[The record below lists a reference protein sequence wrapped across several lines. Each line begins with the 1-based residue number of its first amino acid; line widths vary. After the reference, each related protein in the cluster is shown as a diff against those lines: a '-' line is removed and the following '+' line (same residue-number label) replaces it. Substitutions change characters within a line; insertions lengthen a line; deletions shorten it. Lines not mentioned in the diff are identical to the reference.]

1 MVKGRSKLKQLRRHP
16 SLAVGLVLI
25 AVLVGMSLYAI
36 IAIPYSE
43 AAMLWRGGPG
53 VWDENP
59 RNAEPV
65 WLDLFT
71 RDKLPRT
78 IIVTLDEGTTTE
90 EPIGAGMKQ
99 VKVVLPFQYDYD
111 GFPSELQLLTG
122 WRLEAEQPTVSVYW
136 RKPDGQVIAVTEDRT
151 VRRTDTYHISQDV
164 NLRAALGGVAPHV
177 GLFAPDH
184 TTAPADRGEPLRGSY
199 ELILQTEISE
209 QNELLEA
216 RLRVYGRVHGQA
228 GTDHR
233 RRDLMVALLWGT
245 PATLLF
251 GVLAALALQA
261 GSLVLAAMG
270 SRHRERIDPLFRRL
284 TDMNMIPLALPLLIV
299 IGWFLSPSRGVMLL
313 ALFVLSL
320 LRAAIMV
327 LRATF
332 LPSGAAPQ
340 GGPARASGTMI
351 ALLLPSFLLAVP
363 VFVFLDA
370 ALAMFGL
377 ADPVL
382 PTWGKIINDAFTQ
395 GAIYKGYYYWIV
407 QPAALLMVTAVGFS
421 LAGYALHRI
430 FNPRLKTEN

>member
-25 AVLVGMSLYAI
+25 AVLVGMSLYAV
-36 IAIPYSE
+36 IALPYAE
-43 AAMLWRGGPG
+43 AVMLWRGGPG

-65 WLDLFT
+65 WFDLFT

-78 IIVTLDEGTTTE
+78 IIVTLGEGTTTE
-90 EPIGAGMKQ
+90 EPIGGGMKQ
-99 VKVVLPFQYDYD
+99 VEVVLPFQYDYD
-111 GFPSELQLLTG
+111 GFPSELQFFTG

-151 VRRTDTYHISQDV
+151 VRRTYTYHISQDMD
-164 NLRAALGGVAPHV
+164 LRAALGGVAPHV

-184 TTAPADRGEPLRGSY
+184 TAAPADRGEPLRGSY
-199 ELILQTEISE
+199 ELILQSEIAE

-245 PATLLF
+245 PVTLLF

-270 SRHRERIDPLFRRL
+270 RRHRGRIDPLFSRL
-284 TDMNMIPLALPLLIV
+284 TDVNLILLTLPFLVIV
-299 IGWFLSPSRGVMLL
+299 GYFLSPRGIL
-313 ALFVLSL
+313 AALVLLSL
-320 LRAAIMV
+320 IRAAIMV

-332 LPSGAAPQ
+332 LPSGAGPQ
-340 GGPARASGTMI
+340 GGPAPASGTMI

-363 VFVFLDA
+363 AFVFLDT

-377 ADPVL
+377 RDPML
-382 PTWGKIINDAFTQ
+382 PTWGKIINDAFLQ
-395 GAIYKGYYYWIV
+395 GALFKGYYYWIA
-407 QPAALLMVTAVGFS
+407 QPAALLMVAAVGFA

-430 FNPRLKTEN
+430 FNPKLRTEN